1 MRIKVLVEKE
11 SFRQSSSLPHISAD
25 AHSLIN
31 AAPLC
36 SEREMTE
43 TEEGKVQKIQR
54 LFLAQL
60 EQTRTGKAVSCVNI
74 GNIVNNSRL

>member
-11 SFRQSSSLPHISAD
+11 SFKQSSSLPHISAD

-43 TEEGKVQKIQR
+43 TE
-54 LFLAQL
+54 L
-60 EQTRTGKAVSCVNI
+60 EQTRTGKTVNCVNI
-74 GNIVNNSRL
+74 GDIVNNSRL